1 MNQSKLNSLP
11 RWAWT
16 SLAALILC
24 VCYANSALLSQSR
37 DNSATQ
43 AVPERTARE
52 GQYRIAG
59 VLVNSITG
67 EPVRRATVA
76 VLAESNSRTI
86 ASVGSDS
93 EGRFSLERLPAAS
106 YQLTASKRGFRT
118 GFFDEHDEFSSAIV
132 TGADQDTTHLVFR
145 LTPNAVLRGVVSGDG
160 GDPVDGAR
168 VLLFQR
174 PQHHDPGERTT
185 QVDATVTDD
194 TGAYEFSNLAAG
206 EYLLAVVAEPW
217 YAQHSSENGPRE
229 TKANTELDVAYPV
242 TYFDSTNDEAAAA
255 PIVLTAGSRAEANVN
270 LHAVPAL
277 HLSIATPRKQDGSIA
292 RAELQKT
299 VFGTVVTAESAGFID
314 SMRTG
319 KVEMNGIAPGR
330 YQLVQGDPPR
340 VVDLDLLAS
349 LQVDPNVGSPAA
361 VVTGTLQLDS
371 GLAAPDE
378 VNLTFDRLDNVP
390 GPGQLVAVAHK
401 GRFKFDNV
409 TPGSWTLWAVSG
421 DKALSVVAT
430 TTGRAQRAGNIV
442 TVRDQPLNLVV
453 TVSQGATRVEGFATK
468 AGKSVAG
475 AMVVLLPKD
484 TGAWQSLARRDQ
496 SNSDGSFAL
505 RDVAP
510 GQYTLVAIQ
519 DGWSLDWWRPELMGR
534 YLPGGT
540 AVTVTGKSGSLMRL
554 PATVAV
560 QMR

>member
-59 VLVNSITG
+59 ILVNSITG

-194 TGAYEFSNLAAG
+194 AGAYEFSNLAAG

>member
-43 AVPERTARE
+43 AAPERTARE

-59 VLVNSITG
+59 ILVNSITG

-217 YAQHSSENGPRE
+217 YAQHGSENGPQA

>member
-59 VLVNSITG
+59 ILVNSITG

>member
-217 YAQHSSENGPRE
+217 YAQHGSENGPQA

>member
-1 MNQSKLNSLP
+1 LNQSKLNSLL

-59 VLVNSITG
+59 ILVNSITG

-194 TGAYEFSNLAAG
+194 TGAYEFSNLASG

-217 YAQHSSENGPRE
+217 YAQHGSENGPQA

>member
-59 VLVNSITG
+59 ILVNSITG

-86 ASVGSDS
+86 ASVGSDN

-217 YAQHSSENGPRE
+217 YAQHGSENGPQA

-319 KVEMNGIAPGR
+319 KVEMNGLAPGR

>member
-43 AVPERTARE
+43 AAAERTARE

>member
-24 VCYANSALLSQSR
+24 VCCVNSALLSQSR

-59 VLVNSITG
+59 ILVNSITG

-217 YAQHSSENGPRE
+217 YAQHGSENGPQA

>member
-1 MNQSKLNSLP
+1 
-11 RWAWT
+11 
-16 SLAALILC
+16 
-24 VCYANSALLSQSR
+24 
-37 DNSATQ
+37 
-43 AVPERTARE
+43 
-52 GQYRIAG
+52 
-59 VLVNSITG
+59 
-67 EPVRRATVA
+67 VRRATVA

-217 YAQHSSENGPRE
+217 YAQHGSENGPQA

>member
-1 MNQSKLNSLP
+1 MG
-11 RWAWT
+11 
-16 SLAALILC
+16 LAALSLC
-24 VCYANSALLSQSR
+24 ICG
-37 DNSATQ
+37 ATQ
-43 AVPERTARE
+43 AVHSQSGNSDGTHAVSSSAPT
-52 GQYRIAG
+52 QYRVAG
-59 VLVNSITG
+59 LLVNSITG
-67 EPVRRATVA
+67 EPVRRATVS

-86 ASVGSDS
+86 ASVVSDS
-93 EGRFSLERLPAAS
+93 EGRFSLDRLPAAS
-106 YQLTASKRGFRT
+106 YQLTAAKRGFRT

-132 TGADQDTTHLVFR
+132 TGADQDTTHLMFR
-145 LTPNAVLRGVVSGDG
+145 LMPNAVLRGVISGDG

-217 YAQHSSENGPRE
+217 YAQHGSDRGPRAA
-229 TKANTELDVAYPV
+229 KANTELDVAYPV
-242 TYFDSTNDEAAAA
+242 TYFDSTADEAAAA
-255 PIVLTAGSRAEANVN
+255 PIILTAGSRAEANVN

-299 VFGTVVTAESAGFID
+299 VFGTVVTAESAGFLD
-314 SMRTG
+314 SMQTG
-319 KVEMNGIAPGR
+319 KVEMDGIAPGH
-330 YQLVQGDPPR
+330 YQLIQGDPPR

-349 LQVDPNVGSPAA
+349 LQVDPNVGNPAA
-361 VVTGTLQLDS
+361 AVTGTLQLDS
-371 GLAAPDE
+371 GLAPPDE

-401 GRFKFDNV
+401 GRFKFDTV
-409 TPGSWTLWAVSG
+409 TPGSWTLWASSG

-430 TTGRAQRAGNIV
+430 ITSRAEHAGNIV
-442 TVRDQPLNLVV
+442 TVRDHPLNLVV
-453 TVSQGATRVEGFATK
+453 TVSQAETRVEGFAAK
-468 AGKSVAG
+468 GGKGWAG

-484 TGAWQSLARRDQ
+484 TSAWQSLARRDQ

-505 RDVAP
+505 RNVAP

-519 DGWSLDWWRPELMGR
+519 DGWSLDWWRPELMAR

-560 QMR
+560 QVR